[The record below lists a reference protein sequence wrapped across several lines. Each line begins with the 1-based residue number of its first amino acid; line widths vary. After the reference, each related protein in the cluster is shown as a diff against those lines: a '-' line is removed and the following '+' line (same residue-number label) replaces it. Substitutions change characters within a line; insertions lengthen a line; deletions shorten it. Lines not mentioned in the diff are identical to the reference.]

1 MSASALRQVQMPH
14 WRFSVDD
21 YERMA
26 ETGILHEDDR
36 VELID
41 GEIILMPPIGSPH
54 GGRVNRLN
62 RILSA
67 AVGER
72 AIVAPQ
78 NPIVLGHR
86 SEPEPDLALLRP
98 RLDFYADAHPR
109 ACDLLLL
116 IEVAETSLS
125 YDLDVKVP
133 LYASH
138 QVPEVWVVD
147 IPHRRVLR
155 FSEPRAGLYHQQ
167 GPIDLSAPVALPGL
181 AGCMVDLGALF

>member
-1 MSASALRQVQMPH
+1 MSASALGQVQMPH

-36 VELID
+36 VELIE

-62 RILSA
+62 HILSA

-78 NPIVLGHR
+78 NPIVLGH
-86 SEPEPDLALLRP
+86 
-98 RLDFYADAHPR
+98 
-109 ACDLLLL
+109 
-116 IEVAETSLS
+116 
-125 YDLDVKVP
+125 
-133 LYASH
+133 
-138 QVPEVWVVD
+138 
-147 IPHRRVLR
+147 
-155 FSEPRAGLYHQQ
+155 HQQ
-167 GPIDLSAPVALPGL
+167 GPIDLSASVALPGL